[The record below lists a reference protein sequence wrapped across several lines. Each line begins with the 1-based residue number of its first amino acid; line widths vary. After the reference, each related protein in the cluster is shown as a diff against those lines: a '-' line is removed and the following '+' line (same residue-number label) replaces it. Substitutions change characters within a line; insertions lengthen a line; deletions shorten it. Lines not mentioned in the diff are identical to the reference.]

1 MHWMNHINLLPWREA
16 AREAQKQRFLKAL
29 LGTFL
34 GALLCVLVVRVG
46 LWVQLDAQAAR
57 NARLEAEQ
65 TRIEEAVRTLGA
77 LREERKALLDR
88 LAVIEGLQRDRPK
101 TALMLDAL
109 TRLQVPGAH
118 FQSLGYEEGQL
129 ALTGIAEHNEAV
141 SALMR
146 SLKASPWFD
155 APVLKGLVEAPDF
168 GPRAARFELTLAHVL
183 PPHPWPRPAPPGQP
197 SMPAE
202 AR

>member
-1 MHWMNHINLLPWREA
+1 MNHINLLPWREA

-34 GALLCVLVVRVG
+34 GALLCVLAARVG
-46 LWVQLDAQAAR
+46 LGVQLDAQTAR

-65 TRIEEAVRTLGA
+65 ARIEEAVRTLA
-77 LREERKALLDR
+77 VLRDERKALLDR

-118 FQSLGYEEGQL
+118 FQNLTYQEGQL
-129 ALTGIAEHNEAV
+129 ALTGLAEHNEAV

-146 SLKASPWFD
+146 RLKASPWFD

-183 PPHPWPRPAPPGQP
+183 PPHPWPRPAPPGQALV
-197 SMPAE
+197 PAE

>member
-1 MHWMNHINLLPWREA
+1 MNHINLLPWREA

-29 LGTFL
+29 LLTFL
-34 GALLCVLVVRVG
+34 GALLCVVVVRVG
-46 LWVQLDAQAAR
+46 LGVQLDAQAAR

-65 TRIEEAVRTLGA
+65 TRIEEAVRTLAA

-183 PPHPWPRPAPPGQP
+183 PPHPWPRPAPPGQS

>member
-1 MHWMNHINLLPWREA
+1 MNHINLLPWREA

-34 GALLCVLVVRVG
+34 GALLCVLAVRVG
-46 LWVQLDAQAAR
+46 LGVQLDAQAAR

-65 TRIEEAVRTLGA
+65 ARIEAAVQTLAA

-118 FQSLGYEEGQL
+118 FQNLTYQEGQL
-129 ALTGIAEHNEAV
+129 ALTGLAEHNEAV

-146 SLKASPWFD
+146 GLKASPWFD

-183 PPHPWPRPAPPGQP
+183 PPHPWPRPAPPGQALA
-197 SMPAE
+197 PAE
-202 AR
+202 ER

>member
-1 MHWMNHINLLPWREA
+1 MNHINLLPWREA
-16 AREAQKQRFLKAL
+16 AREAQKQRFLRAL
-29 LGTFL
+29 LLTFL
-34 GALLCVLVVRVG
+34 GALLCVLALRVG
-46 LWVQLDAQAAR
+46 LGVQLDAQATR

-65 TRIEEAVRTLGA
+65 ARIEAAVQTLAA

-118 FQSLGYEEGQL
+118 FQSLTYQEGQL

-146 SLKASPWFD
+146 GLKASPWFD
-155 APVLKGLVEAPDF
+155 APELKGLVEAPDF

-183 PPHPWPRPAPPGQP
+183 PPHPWPRSASSGQ
-197 SMPAE
+197 AVTQVE

>member
-1 MHWMNHINLLPWREA
+1 MNHINLLPWREA

-34 GALLCVLVVRVG
+34 GTLLCVLAVRLG
-46 LWVQLDAQAAR
+46 LGVQLDAQASR

-65 TRIEEAVRTLGA
+65 ARIEEAMRGLATL
-77 LREERKALLDR
+77 RDERKALLDR

-109 TRLQVPGAH
+109 ARLQVPEAH
-118 FQSLGYEEGQL
+118 FQSLSYRDGQL
-129 ALTGIAEHNEAV
+129 ALTGIAQHNEAV

-146 SLKASPWFD
+146 GLKASPWFD

-168 GPRAARFELTLAHVL
+168 GPRAARFELSLAHVL
-183 PPHPWPRPAPPGQP
+183 PPHPWPRPAPQGQG
-197 SMPAE
+197 SMQAE

>member
-1 MHWMNHINLLPWREA
+1 MNHINLLPWREA
-16 AREAQKQRFLKAL
+16 AREAQKQRFLRAL
-29 LGTFL
+29 LLTFL
-34 GALLCVLVVRVG
+34 GALLCVLALRVG
-46 LWVQLDAQAAR
+46 LGVQLDAQAAR

-65 TRIEEAVRTLGA
+65 ARIEAAVQTLAA

-118 FQSLGYEEGQL
+118 FQSLTYQEGQL

-146 SLKASPWFD
+146 GLKASPWFD
-155 APVLKGLVEAPDF
+155 APGLKGLVEAPDF

-183 PPHPWPRPAPPGQP
+183 PPHPWPRSASSGQ
-197 SMPAE
+197 AVTQVE